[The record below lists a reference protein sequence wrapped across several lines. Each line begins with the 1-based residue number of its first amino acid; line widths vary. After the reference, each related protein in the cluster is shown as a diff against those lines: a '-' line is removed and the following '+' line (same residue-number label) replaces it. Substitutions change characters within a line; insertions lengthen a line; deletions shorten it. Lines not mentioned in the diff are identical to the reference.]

1 MGFVVVMVGMF
12 ASVARAD
19 IPSTERDVLVA
30 LYNSTGGAGWTVQTN
45 WNGAPGTECTWYGVT
60 CDSGSAHVIGIALV
74 NNNLTG
80 TIPSLTGLTALQ
92 SFDVSTVC
100 PSFMCSSPNQLTGPI
115 PSLTG
120 LTALQSFDV
129 SNACP
134 SFCLSHNQLT
144 GTIPS
149 LT

>member
-1 MGFVVVMVGMF
+1 MKRLMCFVVVMVGMF
-12 ASVARAD
+12 ANVANAA

-60 CDSGSAHVIGIALV
+60 CDSGSAHVIRIALPS
-74 NNNLTG
+74 NN
-80 TIPSLTGLTALQ
+80 
-92 SFDVSTVC
+92 
-100 PSFMCSSPNQLTGPI
+100 LTGPI

-120 LTALQSFDV
+120 LTALQSFNV
-129 SNACP
+129 SSNGRLA
-134 SFCLSHNQLT
+134 

-149 LT
+149 LTGLT